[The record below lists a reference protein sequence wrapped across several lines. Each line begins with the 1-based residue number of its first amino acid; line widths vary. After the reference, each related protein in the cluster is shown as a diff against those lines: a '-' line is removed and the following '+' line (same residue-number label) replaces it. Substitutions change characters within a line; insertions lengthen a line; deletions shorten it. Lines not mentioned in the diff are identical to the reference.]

1 MRFRI
6 LCAPISLKDF
16 CNFNYEIHFS
26 SLLHAVIK
34 CSLLLRLS
42 TSSSAASFAQ
52 LPQCGKQRQQQQ
64 SQPGGQSSRRIATIR
79 GASAAIDRL
88 DVGRGC
94 VHGALV
100 CRIIHVLIEAGAGN
114 HALAIDWKETIRIII
129 RIKIRTLETI
139 LINIYVLIHCVYTY
153 IQRRVRYLYLS
164 RAKCR
169 TLSVIYVSTTFGVGF
184 FAFLRSYSG
193 LVSFWSLASWRV
205 CLYLKNVISN
215 VIRIV
220 DHAPAD
226 LANGQLPTGQM
237 AKMAQV

>member
-6 LCAPISLKDF
+6 LCVPNSLKDF
-16 CNFNYEIHFS
+16 CNFNYEIQFC
-26 SLLHAVIK
+26 SLLHAIIK

-42 TSSSAASFAQ
+42 NSSSAASFAQ
-52 LPQCGKQRQQQQ
+52 LPQCGKQWQQQQ
-64 SQPGGQSSRRIATIR
+64 SHPGGQSSRRIATIR

-88 DVGRGC
+88 DIGRGR

-114 HALAIDWKETIRIII
+114 HALAIDCKETIRIII
-129 RIKIRTLETI
+129 STKIRTLETI
-139 LINIYVLIHCVYTY
+139 LINICTYSLCLYIYIETCSVSVSEQSKMPHIKCNLCVDNVW
-153 IQRRVRYLYLS
+153 RGLF
-164 RAKCR
+164 C
-169 TLSVIYVSTTFGVGF
+169 VSAFIFWFSFG
-184 FAFLRSYSG
+184 
-193 LVSFWSLASWRV
+193 SLASWRV
-205 CLYLKNVISN
+205 SLYLKNVISN